1 MVASTNAIPIN
12 NERNNPLCFFFFN
25 FSLSNIMLNG
35 KNLPYH

>member
-1 MVASTNAIPIN
+1 MVVSTNALPIN
-12 NERNNPLCFFFFN
+12 NERNNSLSFFFT

>member
-12 NERNNPLCFFFFN
+12 NERNNSLCFFFN
-25 FSLSNIMLNG
+25 FSLYNIMLNG